1 MPAERVV
8 DVLSLAGTHKDNAP
22 SLYIITGHGGDRDN
36 IHIGHREET
45 VWYRHMDVDGDGV
58 MDTVLYDNAT
68 GDGGIYAILEDYSDP
83 LKAGDFFGS
92 GIIITEIT

>member
-1 MPAERVV
+1 
-8 DVLSLAGTHKDNAP
+8 
-22 SLYIITGHGGDRDN
+22 
-36 IHIGHREET
+36 
-45 VWYRHMDVDGDGV
+45 MDVDGDGV